1 MNQRE
6 YKESV
11 SQPTMRLLLPFMVIA
26 WGGVVIFFLGFFI
39 STWGKYNDNLCVRE
53 RMIQQDIE
61 FYKLNCLSF
70 EHMEKTRVSAECQLR
85 EHSLHTS
92 AEIFALQ
99 DTFKSIGLCYSA
111 RCDQLFETAAFLIPL
126 AISVPLLLFL
136 ILGVCGCQIFSYSVN
151 MKEKKL
157 KELNYNKIK

>member
-1 MNQRE
+1 M
-6 YKESV
+6 KI
-11 SQPTMRLLLPFMVIA
+11 LLPFLVII

-39 STWGKYNDNLCVRE
+39 STWGKYKDNLCVRE
-53 RMIQQDIE
+53 KMITEDIGY
-61 FYKLNCLSF
+61 YKTNCFSS
-70 EHMEKTRVSAECQLR
+70 EQIQKIRVREECEKR

-99 DTFKSIGLCYSA
+99 DTFKSIGLCYST

-157 KELNYNKIK
+157 KEMNYNKIK